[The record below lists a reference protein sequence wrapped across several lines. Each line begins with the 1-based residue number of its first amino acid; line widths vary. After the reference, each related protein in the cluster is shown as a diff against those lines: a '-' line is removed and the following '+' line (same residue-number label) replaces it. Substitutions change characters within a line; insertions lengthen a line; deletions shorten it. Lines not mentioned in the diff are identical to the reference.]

1 MERKIVSAEGFAGV
15 RVLIV
20 EDEAMI
26 LMLLQDMLEDLG
38 CIVVGMASEIDEA
51 RRTAR
56 ESDLD
61 LAILDVNLGGTETYP
76 VADILRGR
84 GIPYVFS
91 TGYGASSLHADH
103 QDRPTLQKPFV
114 EADLL
119 RCITQ
124 GLGRAGKA
132 GGLV

>member
-1 MERKIVSAEGFAGV
+1 MERKTVTTEGFAGV

-26 LMLLQDMLEDLG
+26 VMLLQDMLEELG
-38 CIVVGMASEIDEA
+38 CIVVGAASDLQEA
-51 RRTAR
+51 QRSAQET
-56 ESDLD
+56 DLD
-61 LAILDVNLGGTETYP
+61 LAILDINLNGSETYP

-91 TGYGASSLHADH
+91 TGYGVTGLAAGH

-114 EADLL
+114 EADLQ
-119 RCITQ
+119 RCLSQ
-124 GLGRAGKA
+124 GLGRSTA
-132 GGLV
+132 